1 MVAGLGK
8 PRDIHTGWDRL
19 GVSLEQSKMGS
30 LHLSEPG
37 LSHLKSGNDAF
48 TKDCKAKETGCAGVL
63 LMEKLSQI
71 KR

>member
-1 MVAGLGK
+1 MAGLGK

-19 GVSLEQSKMGS
+19 GVSLEESKVGS

-37 LSHLKSGNDAF
+37 LSHLKSGKDAF
-48 TKDCKAKETGCAGVL
+48 TKDCKAKESSCASAL